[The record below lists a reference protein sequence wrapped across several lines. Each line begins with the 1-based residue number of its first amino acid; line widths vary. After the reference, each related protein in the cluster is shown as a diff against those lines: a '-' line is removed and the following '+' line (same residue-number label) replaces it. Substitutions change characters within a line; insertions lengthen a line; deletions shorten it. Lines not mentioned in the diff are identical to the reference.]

1 MRWSFYV
8 LILGI
13 VIMSSCSRKREEDK
27 ASIAAKD
34 YYEMLIAG
42 QYDKFVAS
50 SINTDNI
57 PKEYREQLVTNVKQ
71 FVAVQ
76 KNERGGIREVRIVN
90 SSYNKKKDS
99 ADVLLVLSYK
109 DRVNEEIVVPMIKK
123 NGKWMMR

>member
-1 MRWSFYV
+1 M
-8 LILGI
+8 
-13 VIMSSCSRKREEDK
+13 
-27 ASIAAKD
+27 
-34 YYEMLIAG
+34 
-42 QYDKFVAS
+42 
-50 SINTDNI
+50 
-57 PKEYREQLVTNVKQ
+57 
-71 FVAVQ
+71 Q